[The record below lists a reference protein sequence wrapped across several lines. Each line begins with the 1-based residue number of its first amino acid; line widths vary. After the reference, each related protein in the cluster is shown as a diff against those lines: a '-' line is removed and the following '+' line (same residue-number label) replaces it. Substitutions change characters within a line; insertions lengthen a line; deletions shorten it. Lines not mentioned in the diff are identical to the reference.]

1 MTNYESL
8 IKELSE
14 SAIMGQRFIGL
25 IKRWE
30 INNEPP
36 PRFEPM
42 YVHVPAAIMWRDS
55 NGPSLVLFP
64 SRANGDK
71 SVSLTQRTN
80 TSMGHRTM
88 MPRSLR
94 QHTVAEHTAV
104 CHSGEA
110 AVASVPPGLQMS
122 RSRSHSPSAG
132 LHSSTTKK
140 TTNRRTVLLLHRSKI
155 PRGQSEPRGRS
166 ATKNEVTR
174 TTSSTNL
181 PELSGSTSPSSG
193 SHGPTGGL
201 TRTKSVADL
210 SPMAIE
216 EDDDLIGLPVPLSY
230 KRRREEDEEEGLE
243 RLAKRPALAGKEKEK
258 GRERSSERVSQ
269 RTRAVSPAPSR
280 SAADE
285 VAEGS
290 GSGRTAGSG
299 TPSQKLRLK
308 VRLGGKG
315 AGPPSQGSPPPHT
328 SVKVGDKG

>member
-1 MTNYESL
+1 
-8 IKELSE
+8 
-14 SAIMGQRFIGL
+14 MGQRFIGL

-132 LHSSTTKK
+132 SHSSTTKK

-155 PRGQSEPRGRS
+155 PRGQGEPGGTS
-166 ATKNEVTR
+166 ATKTR
-174 TTSSTNL
+174 SRAQLL
-181 PELSGSTSPSSG
+181 PSTSPNSRDLCRPRQAPRG
-193 SHGPTGGL
+193 TQ
-201 TRTKSVADL
+201 VA
-210 SPMAIE
+210 S
-216 EDDDLIGLPVPLSY
+216 
-230 KRRREEDEEEGLE
+230 
-243 RLAKRPALAGKEKEK
+243 
-258 GRERSSERVSQ
+258 RER
-269 RTRAVSPAPSR
+269 RAWQICHPW
-280 SAADE
+280 
-285 VAEGS
+285 
-290 GSGRTAGSG
+290 
-299 TPSQKLRLK
+299 L
-308 VRLGGKG
+308 
-315 AGPPSQGSPPPHT
+315 
-328 SVKVGDKG
+328 